1 MAVCTLEGWGVSR
14 QRRKA
19 AKWMRMAAKAGDGQ
33 AAVLLSTLQTPL
45 AANQVGH
52 PANIFLP
59 CRCFPRDMVAL
70 LLRDVSSCLLTPL
83 SRGAEQEWDNGRWSG
98 RGGKLDHADGAQGKD
113 ASAGRGEGNGRH
125 PRLAQEKATK
135 LSS

>member
-1 MAVCTLEGWGVSR
+1 VNLKNYVGRDAQFNMAVCTLEGWGVSR

-45 AANQVGH
+45 AANHVGH

-59 CRCFPRDMVAL
+59 CRYFPRDMVAFL
-70 LLRDVSSCLLTPL
+70 IRDVSSCLLIPH
-83 SRGAEQEWDNGRWSG
+83 SRGSE
-98 RGGKLDHADGAQGKD
+98 
-113 ASAGRGEGNGRH
+113 
-125 PRLAQEKATK
+125 
-135 LSS
+135 